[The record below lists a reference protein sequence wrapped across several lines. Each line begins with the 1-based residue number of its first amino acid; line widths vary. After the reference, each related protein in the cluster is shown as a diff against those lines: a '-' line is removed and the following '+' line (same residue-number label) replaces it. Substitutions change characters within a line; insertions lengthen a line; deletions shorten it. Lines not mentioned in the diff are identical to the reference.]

1 MSILTKLFG
10 KKAPASVEPQSQVL
24 TPTESMATTVPMIDK
39 SLFTE
44 DRHPSE
50 LFPIPDS
57 MSSKKSKK
65 SLLEDLKSKNY
76 YAMGMRD
83 GLDDPNL
90 ETMDHHVNLIA
101 CDFREVYSQAIQE
114 IDEQLLK
121 IERTLV
127 PQFEEMMPFEY
138 REVNLQKEMLEEQK
152 RDLKQQFDL
161 AAMGEGYIEK
171 SVEQYKAGF
180 RKGFRQWTSE
190 NLMFKPFNTL

>member
-1 MSILTKLFG
+1 MSIFTKLFR
-10 KKAPASVEPQSQVL
+10 KKAPLTVEQQSQVL

-50 LFPIPDS
+50 LFPVPDS
-57 MSSKKSKK
+57 LATKKSKK

-83 GLDDPNL
+83 GYDDPNF
-90 ETMDHHVNLIA
+90 ETMNQNVNLIA
-101 CDFREVYSQAIQE
+101 CDYKEVYAVAIQE
-114 IDEQLLK
+114 IDEHLLK

-127 PQFEEMMPFEY
+127 PQFEEQMPFEY
-138 REVNLQKEMLEEQK
+138 REVKLQKEMLEEHK

-161 AAMGEGYIEK
+161 AALGEGYIEK
-171 SVEQYKAGF
+171 SVEQYRAGF
-180 RKGFRQWTSE
+180 RKGLRQWTDE
-190 NLMFKPFNTL
+190 VVLFKPFSTL

>member
-1 MSILTKLFG
+1 MSIFNKLFG
-10 KKAPASVEPQSQVL
+10 KKAPVSVEPQSPVL

-50 LFPIPDS
+50 LFPVSDS
-57 MSSKKSKK
+57 LASKKSKK

-83 GLDDPNL
+83 GYDDPNF
-90 ETMDHHVNLIA
+90 ETMNQNVNLIA
-101 CDFREVYSQAIQE
+101 CDYKEVYALAIQE

-127 PQFEEMMPFEY
+127 PQFEEQMPFEY
-138 REVNLQKEMLEEQK
+138 REVKLQKEMLEEQK

-161 AAMGEGYIEK
+161 ATLGEGYIEK

-180 RKGFRQWTSE
+180 RKGLRQWTDE
-190 NLMFKPFNTL
+190 VVLFKPFSTL

>member
-10 KKAPASVEPQSQVL
+10 KKAPASVEQQSQVL
-24 TPTESMATTVPMIDK
+24 TPIESMATTVPMIDK

-50 LFPIPDS
+50 LFPVTDS
-57 MSSKKSKK
+57 ITTKKSKK

-76 YAMGMRD
+76 YAMGKRD
-83 GLDDPNL
+83 GYDDPNF
-90 ETMDHHVNLIA
+90 ETMNQNITLIA
-101 CDFREVYSQAIQE
+101 CDYKEVYAVAIQE

-127 PQFEEMMPFEY
+127 PQFEEQMPFEY
-138 REVNLQKEMLEEQK
+138 REVKLQKEMLEEQK

-161 AAMGEGYIEK
+161 ATLGEGYIEK
-171 SVEQYKAGF
+171 SVEQYRAGF
-180 RKGFRQWTSE
+180 RKGLRQWTDE
-190 NLMFKPFNTL
+190 VVLFKPFSTL